1 MKIFGS
7 NSSYIQCLWI
17 AEIECWWLLNEMQ
30 FLLFP
35 NMLKFFSLCVQGNL
49 IWGIQNILFGF
60 FGVWPGL
67 SFKRV
72 CKSKNKISGFWEML
86 KILRIG
92 KVKELFAS
100 PSLMG
105 THPRLS
111 SEVGAHSCLDETLF
125 FLSPTTCDCTQKLLS
140 KVLVLHVLKSPIM
153 SGNIWEFSM
162 ILFKYFYGSFCNIGF
177 RNKKFTFTF

>member
-1 MKIFGS
+1 MKCSFCS
-7 NSSYIQCLWI
+7 SQTCWNSSPCVYK
-17 AEIECWWLLNEMQ
+17 EIWFGE
-30 FLLFP
+30 FRI
-35 NMLKFFSLCVQGNL
+35 FSLVSLESGPAF
-49 IWGIQNILFGF
+49 LFKEF
-60 FGVWPGL
+60 AKVKPKL
-67 SFKRV
+67 
-72 CKSKNKISGFWEML
+72 SGFWEML
-86 KILRIG
+86 RILRIG